1 MKTKNKRKKVKEVNK
16 KHIKKNEAVLKTT
29 SYKTRLEDDPPN
41 IISHFWLILV
51 SMYLNF
57 IMKQEIITVEQRE
70 SGYGTYKIRNVYSK
84 LAGDNTY
91 GNTTAENS
99 AVIERQ

>member
-1 MKTKNKRKKVKEVNK
+1 
-16 KHIKKNEAVLKTT
+16 
-29 SYKTRLEDDPPN
+29 
-41 IISHFWLILV
+41 
-51 SMYLNF
+51 MYLNF

-70 SGYGTYKIRNVYSK
+70 SGYGTDEIRNVYSK

-91 GNTTAENS
+91 CNRLTTAENS